1 MMNERIIERSTDIN
15 LDGLSPE
22 KSIEILKKF
31 VGLNAILNSE
41 YVDSTDISV
50 KWQSEETNKEYNE
63 RIRKEYECRVEAEQI
78 TKSLRRLIYEKLKL
92 EFGN

>member
-1 MMNERIIERSTDIN
+1 MNKRIIERSTDIN

-31 VGLNAILNSE
+31 VGLNAVLNS
-41 YVDSTDISV
+41 YIDSTDISL
-50 KWQSEETNKEYNE
+50 KWASEETNKEYNE

-78 TKSLRRLIYEKLKL
+78 TKGLRRLIYEKLKI